1 MTAVKF
7 APLVSIITPTFQQ
20 AQFIGP
26 CIESVLAQTYTHWE
40 QIIVDDGST
49 DETAAI
55 VQSYADPR
63 IKYQRQEH
71 VGILA
76 IAETYNRALRA
87 ARGPLISILE
97 GDDLWTADKL
107 ERLVPKLDD
116 PDVVLSY
123 GRTMIMVGDT
133 PTGKLI
139 PSASLERKLGRAALF
154 NSPPGAGTASML
166 LANIVGPF
174 QCAVVIRRAALEA
187 IEGFQYVKGLGA
199 VDYPTILAVS
209 LQGRFEYVDR
219 VVAYWRRHPGS
230 SSWVRHQRDVRA
242 THDFVRSFMSDH
254 ATQLALSADRVRQ
267 IEHTW
272 RDFQKRAAFNGGRY
286 LLLQAKWSEAR
297 HEFREA
303 LSSASPSVIAGAFVG
318 YAASL
323 LRTDIERLMTAAGRV
338 PYENERTARDP
349 MCGHT
354 VSV

>member
-1 MTAVKF
+1 
-7 APLVSIITPTFQQ
+7 LVSIITPTFNQ

-26 CIESVLAQTYTHWE
+26 CIESVLGQTYTNWE

-49 DETAAI
+49 DDTAA
-55 VQSYADPR
+55 VVESYTDPR

-71 VGILA
+71 AGILA
-76 IAETYNRALRA
+76 LAETYNRGLRA
-87 ARGPLISILE
+87 ARGQVISILE

-107 ERLVPKLDD
+107 ERLVPKFDD

-123 GRTMIMVGDT
+123 GRTMIMVGGR
-133 PTGKLI
+133 PTGKVI
-139 PSASLERKLGRAALF
+139 PSPSLERKLGRGGLF
-154 NSPPGAGTASML
+154 NVPPGAGTVSML

-174 QCAVVIRRAALEA
+174 QCAVVIRRSALEA
-187 IEGFQYVKGLGA
+187 IDGFQYVKGLGA

-209 LQGRFEYVDR
+209 LQGRFEYLER

-254 ATQLALSADRVRQ
+254 AKQLALSADRVRQ
-267 IEHTW
+267 IENTW

-297 HEFREA
+297 KEFREA
-303 LSSASPSVIAGAFVG
+303 LRSPSPSVLAGAFVG

-323 LRTDIERLMTAAGRV
+323 LRTDIERLMTATGRV
-338 PYENERTARDP
+338 PYDNERAVRDP
-349 MCGHT
+349 ASGRP